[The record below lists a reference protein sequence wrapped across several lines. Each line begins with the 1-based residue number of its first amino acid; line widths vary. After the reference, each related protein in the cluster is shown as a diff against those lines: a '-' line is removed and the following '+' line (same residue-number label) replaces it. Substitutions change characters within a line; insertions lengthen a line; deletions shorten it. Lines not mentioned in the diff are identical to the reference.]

1 MYRQSAAIAQKH
13 ELCTNKV
20 LARRCA
26 RSDWFARMNIEA
38 RAVVVIGGSSGSRL
52 AIARQAVDGG
62 ANVTKAGRLLK
73 QEVLQRM
80 RTASTLKKL

>member
-1 MYRQSAAIAQKH
+1 MYRQSAAIVQKH

-26 RSDWFARMNIEA
+26 RSDWFARMNLEA
-38 RAVVVIGGSSGSRL
+38 QSVVISGGSSGSRL
-52 AIARQAVDGG
+52 AISKEAVDGG
-62 ANVTKAGRLLK
+62 AGVTRAGRLLK